1 MIPSPLAT
9 MPDTLSVAAARLSEA
24 VGREVILQ
32 GWVRTR
38 RDSKAGF
45 SFLEINDGSCFGNI
59 QVLAEASLPNYES
72 EIKRLAPGCSVSVT
86 GLVKASPGKGQAT
99 EVQATAV
106 AVLGMADVNAYPLQ
120 KKGHSFEFL
129 RTIAH
134 LRPRTNTFGAVARV
148 RNCVCNSIH
157 QFFQERGFLYVH
169 TPIIT
174 ASDCEGAGAMFQV
187 TTLDLNKVP
196 KCRAGVPPACEK
208 DCGAGVPPAE
218 TTPAAETAAPQAGK
232 TPALQPGEKAEVDFA
247 LDFFDRPAYLTVS
260 GQLEAETFACGLGKT
275 YTFGPTFRAE
285 NSNTPRHLAEF
296 WMIEPEV
303 AFCDLWGDMELAE
316 GLLKRIFRDV
326 LEKCPD
332 DMQFFNERIDKTVLE
347 TIQHILNSE
356 FIRVSYTEAVEILE
370 KSGQTFEF
378 PIAWG
383 TDLQAEHERYLT
395 EKHFKQ
401 PVILYDYPR
410 TIKPFYMRVND
421 DGRTVRAMDVLVP
434 KVGEII
440 GGSQREERLDVLEE
454 RMKEQGLNP
463 EGYWWYL
470 DLRRYGTV
478 PHAGFGLGLERI
490 LLFITG
496 MANIRDVIPFP
507 RTPGSADF

>member
-1 MIPSPLAT
+1 MTNPQSPIPNPSSPVA
-9 MPDTLSVAAARLSEA
+9 LSVADVRRAEA
-24 VGREVILQ
+24 VGREVVVQ

-59 QVLAEASLPNYES
+59 QVLAEAGLPNYES
-72 EIKRLAPGCSVSVT
+72 EVKRLSPGSSVSVT

-106 AVLGMADVNAYPLQ
+106 AVLGMADVETYPLQ

-187 TTLDLNKVP
+187 TTLDLANVP
-196 KCRAGVPPACEK
+196 KKDEK
-208 DCGAGVPPAE
+208 GGN
-218 TTPAAETAAPQAGK
+218 
-232 TPALQPGEKAEVDFA
+232 GEKGVKGEKGEVDFA

-316 GLLKRIFRDV
+316 GLLKRIFADV
-326 LEKCPD
+326 LEKCPE
-332 DMQFFNERIDKTVLE
+332 DMQFFNDRIDKTILE
-347 TIQHILNSE
+347 TVRHILQSE
-356 FIRVSYTEAVEILE
+356 FLRVSYTEAIEILN
-370 KSGQTFEF
+370 KSGQQFEF
-378 PIAWG
+378 PTAWG
-383 TDLQAEHERYLT
+383 NDLQAEHERYLT
-395 EKHFKQ
+395 EKHFGR

-440 GGSQREERLDVLEE
+440 GGSQREERLEVLEE
-454 RMKEQGLNP
+454 RMREQGLDP
-463 EGYWWYL
+463 AGYWWYL

-478 PHAGFGLGLERI
+478 PHAGFGLGLERV
-490 LLFITG
+490 LQFITG
-496 MANIRDVIPFP
+496 MSNIRDVIPFP
-507 RTPGSADF
+507 RAPGSAEF